1 MKLRVLQIC
10 AVDFTVKN
18 FLRPLIEFL
27 EKQGFEVTVVC
38 SPGEF
43 SDELRQQGMN
53 LHNIH
58 IARSMNIFRHIRSF
72 IKLYSFIRRNQF
84 HIVHTHTP
92 IAGIIG
98 RVSARLAGVPIVLY
112 TAHGFYFHERMH
124 WLLRWFHIFLEKL
137 AALFC
142 DFIFTQSEEDRQMA
156 IKVGICPEQKIR
168 WIGNGVNIQR
178 FNPES
183 ISCESIARLK
193 RELSLENAKHIVGII
208 GRLVRE
214 KGFFEFFDAAAY
226 ILKRLPDTY
235 FLVIGD
241 ALTSDYD
248 ESRKEIYEHIEALGI
263 KEHVRFA
270 GMRDDIPELLAL
282 IDVYTLPSYR
292 EGMPRS
298 IIEAM
303 AMGKP
308 VVATNIRGCREEV
321 VENQTGFLVPVG
333 DSEALAQAILKILE
347 NPELAE
353 RFGRI
358 ARQRAIQMFDERL
371 VLQRQLEIYQKLIE
385 RKIWRK
391 NESRND

>member
-1 MKLRVLQIC
+1 MKLKVLQIC

-27 EKQGFEVTVVC
+27 EKQGFELTVVC

-53 LHNIH
+53 LHNIY
-58 IARSMNIFRHIRSF
+58 IARSMNIFQHIRTF
-72 IKLYSFIRRNQF
+72 IKVYSFIRRNQF

-92 IAGIIG
+92 IAGIIAG
-98 RVSARLAGVPIVLY
+98 RLAGVPIVLY

-124 WLLRWFHIFLEKL
+124 PLARWFHILLEKVS
-137 AALFC
+137 ALFC
-142 DFIFTQSEEDRQMA
+142 DFIFTQSEEDRQIA
-156 IKVGICPEQKIR
+156 IRVGICPERKIR

-183 ISCESIARLK
+183 ISSESLTRLR
-193 RELSLENAKHIVGII
+193 RELSLENAQYIVGII

-226 ILKRLPDTY
+226 ILKRLPETY

-248 ESRKEIYEHIEALGI
+248 ESKKEIHAHIDSLGI

-282 IDVYTLPSYR
+282 VDVYTLPSYR

-321 VENQTGFLVPVG
+321 VDNQTGFLVPVA
-333 DSEALAQAILKILE
+333 DSKALAQAILKILE

-353 RFGRI
+353 KFAQN
-358 ARQRAIQMFDERL
+358 ARQRAISMFDERL
-371 VLQRQLEIYQKLIE
+371 VLERQLEVYQRLIE
-385 RKIWRK
+385 RKIWKKTR
-391 NESRND
+391 SSND